1 MDVLLMNHSFE
12 HDIEALRAA
21 SPDWRWR
28 VVGLD
33 YFHREAMKIFE
44 PGAGDGLAGY
54 TRPEYA
60 EARERYRHRL
70 AELLE
75 DLWRDRRFDAF
86 VVPSD
91 SFFYVREAPYAC
103 HRLGVPFLVV
113 QKETTIAPWNME
125 NGSAELR
132 RHAPLVADHMTVC
145 SERHREYWLR
155 AGASPEAM
163 TVTGQPRF
171 DYYAEERSED
181 LPFGDEGPI
190 VLFFTYLPD
199 FYHPVMVASEGRAVW
214 ADLLRRTEEGLW
226 RLAQEGYR
234 ILVKP
239 HPLQPFRA
247 ETRRIKN
254 EVGDLFGRKVFAI
267 EPTTD
272 VRTLISGADIAVG
285 FQSTVMFEAMAVG
298 LPLVYTYWDP
308 EAKRIGDSMIPFH
321 RWGHLLEVADD
332 AGAFEDRVRGA
343 RAAPWGGELWQA
355 RRELAEEHLGALDGG
370 ASARVLDTL
379 SRQIAAFRAAHE
391 TPAHARSVRPRPS
404 LRLRGYRARQRA
416 IRTASRVRRTL
427 RV

>member
-1 MDVLLMNHSFE
+1 MNHSFE
-12 HDIEALRAA
+12 QDIDALRAA

-44 PGAGDGLAGY
+44 PGAADGLAGY

-60 EARERYRHRL
+60 EARASYRERL

-75 DLWRDRRFDAF
+75 DLWRDRHFDAF

-155 AGASPEAM
+155 AGASPDSM

-171 DYYAEERSED
+171 DFYAEERRNQ
-181 LPFGDEGPI
+181 LPYGDDGPV

-199 FYHPVMVASEGRAVW
+199 FYHPRMVKSEGGGVW
-214 ADLLRRTEEGLW
+214 WDLLRRTEEGLW

-247 ETRRIKN
+247 ETRRIKS
-254 EVGDLFGRKVFAI
+254 EVGDLYGSKVFAI

-272 VRTLISGADIAVG
+272 VRTLIAGSDIAVG
-285 FQSTVMFEAMAVG
+285 FQSTVMFEAMAAG
-298 LPLVYTYWDP
+298 LPLVYTFWDP
-308 EAKRIGDSMIPFH
+308 EARAIADAMIPFH
-321 RWGHLLEVADD
+321 EWGHVLEVADEAD
-332 AGAFEDRVRGA
+332 SFERCVREA
-343 RAAPWGGELWQA
+343 RPAPWGSELWRA
-355 RRELAEEHLGALDGG
+355 RREIAETHLGSLDGRASERTIASVAEQIRLFRTAG
-370 ASARVLDTL
+370 EASAP
-379 SRQIAAFRAAHE
+379 RAR
-391 TPAHARSVRPRPS
+391 RSRPS
-404 LRLRGYRARQRA
+404 MRLQRYRARRRA
-416 IRTASRVRRTL
+416 IRTASRMRRAL
-427 RV
+427 RLY